1 VVYAIFKSGGRQYRV
16 AVGET
21 IEIGRL
27 NAKAGEQVK
36 FDEVLLLG
44 GEKPVVDPAALK
56 GASVTATV
64 VAHTRGVK
72 QLGMKYKPKKF
83 YRRKV
88 GSREDLTRVQ
98 VSGINTP

>member
-1 VVYAIFKSGGRQYRV
+1 VYAIFKSGGRQYRA

-21 IEIGRL
+21 VEIGRL

-36 FDEVLLLG
+36 FEDVVLLG
-44 GEKPVVDPAALK
+44 GENPIVDPAALK

-64 VAHTRGVK
+64 VAHTRGSK

-88 GSREDLTRVQ
+88 GSRESLSRVQ
-98 VSGINTP
+98 ISEINTA